1 MFPFN
6 YIPENLSP
14 TIREIITILII
25 VQFIAFAILML
36 TLIYEFCTTKKEKK
50 EEIKDKKEEPKEN
63 NKVEENNVK
72 EKEKSD

>member
-14 TIREIITILII
+14 TIRKIITILII

-50 EEIKDKKEEPKEN
+50 VEIKDKKEEPKEN

-72 EKEKSD
+72 EKEKGD